1 MASAGIPA
9 ARRRMFTVVAVLVVL
24 DIAALLFLFSPLG
37 TTRRSAEHD
46 YQKTRTRMR
55 AKAEEVAPLRGIDTK
70 LVDARQEID
79 TFFKDRFASK
89 GSDIISEL
97 GKVASANRV
106 RISQGKYD
114 VDDTEIEGL
123 QKVRIEAS
131 LDGDYV
137 ETVKFINALERD
149 KMFFIIDSVTLG
161 EQQAG
166 KVRLNMRLE
175 TYLKGQG

>member
-1 MASAGIPA
+1 MAFANIPA
-9 ARRRMFTVVAVLVVL
+9 SRRRMYGVVVALVLL

-37 TTRRSAEHD
+37 TTRRSAEAD
-46 YQKTRTRMR
+46 YQTTRVRMR
-55 AKAEEVAPLRGIDTK
+55 GKAEEVAPLRGIDGK

-79 TFFKDRFASK
+79 AFFKDRFASQ

-97 GKVASANRV
+97 GKVATANRV

-114 VDDTEIEGL
+114 VEDTDIGGL
-123 QKVRIEAS
+123 QRVRIEAI
-131 LDGDYV
+131 LDGNYV

-166 KVRLNMRLE
+166 KVRLNMKLE
-175 TYLKGQG
+175 TYLKGRA

>member
-1 MASAGIPA
+1 MTFSHLPA
-9 ARRRMFTVVAVLVVL
+9 ARRRIYAVVAALVVL

-37 TTRRSAEHD
+37 TTRKSAERE
-46 YQKTRTRMR
+46 YQRTRQHLH
-55 AKAEEVAPLRGIDTK
+55 AKADEISPLRGIDGK

-79 TFFKDRFASK
+79 AFFNNRFASQ
-89 GSDIISEL
+89 GSEIISEL
-97 GKVASANRV
+97 GKVATANRV

-114 VDDTEIEGL
+114 VEDTDIPGL
-123 QKVRIEAS
+123 QRVRIDAS

-149 KMFFIIDSVTLG
+149 KMFWIIDSVTLG

-175 TYLKGQG
+175 TYLKGRA

>member
-1 MASAGIPA
+1 
-9 ARRRMFTVVAVLVVL
+9 
-24 DIAALLFLFSPLG
+24 
-37 TTRRSAEHD
+37 
-46 YQKTRTRMR
+46 
-55 AKAEEVAPLRGIDTK
+55 
-70 LVDARQEID
+70 
-79 TFFKDRFASK
+79 
-89 GSDIISEL
+89 
-97 GKVASANRV
+97 VASANRV

-114 VDDTEIEGL
+114 VDDTDIEGL

>member
-1 MASAGIPA
+1 MALANIPA
-9 ARRRMFTVVAVLVVL
+9 ARRRIYGVVLGLVLL

-37 TTRRSAEHD
+37 TSRRSAERD
-46 YQKTRTRMR
+46 YQTTRVRMH
-55 AKAEEVAPLRGIDTK
+55 AKAAEVAPYYGMDEK
-70 LVDARQEID
+70 LVDAKKQID
-79 TFFKDRFASK
+79 VFFDDRFVSN

-97 GKVASANRV
+97 GKVATANRV

-114 VDDTEIEGL
+114 VDDTDIAGVRR
-123 QKVRIEAS
+123 VRIEAL

-149 KMFFIIDSVTLG
+149 KMFFIIDAVTLG

-175 TYLKGQG
+175 TYLKGQS

>member
-1 MASAGIPA
+1 MPVGNLPPSH
-9 ARRRMFTVVAVLVVL
+9 RRMYIVVAALVVL
-24 DIAALLFLFSPLG
+24 DLAALLFLFSPLG
-37 TTRRSAEHD
+37 TTRRSAERD
-46 YQKTRTRMR
+46 YQTTRQRLR
-55 AKAEEVAPLRGIDTK
+55 AKADETGQYRGMDTK

-79 TFFKDRFASK
+79 GFFKDRFASQ

-114 VDDTEIEGL
+114 VEDTDIAGL
-123 QKVRIEAS
+123 QRVRIEAI

-166 KVRLNMRLE
+166 KVRLNMKLE
-175 TYLKGQG
+175 TYLKGQA